1 MSEKVTKDRK
11 HVEASR
17 KGREKYMNKLKESLL
32 NDIKKVRGDT
42 TNGSNETTSATN
54 NSSIETTSVTNTA
67 TTRPNDTYVY
77 GVGIL
82 AVLAISVYVFFTYS
96 TFTNNKK
103 LINEKKRLATKTTSY
118 AFRKY
123 RINE

>member
-1 MSEKVTKDRK
+1 MDKTSEKVTKDRK

-54 NSSIETTSVTNTA
+54 NSSIETTSVTNTT

-77 GVGIL
+77 GIGII
-82 AVLAISVYVFFTYS
+82 AVLAIGVCVFFAYS
-96 TFTNNKK
+96 TFPKNKK
-103 LINEKKRLATKTTSY
+103 LISEKKDQPSKRRHML
-118 AFRKY
+118 
-123 RINE
+123 

>member
-1 MSEKVTKDRK
+1 M
-11 HVEASR
+11 
-17 KGREKYMNKLKESLL
+17 L
-32 NDIKKVRGDT
+32 NDIEKVRGHT
-42 TNGSNETTSATN
+42 TNGSNETTIATN
-54 NSSIETTSVTNTA
+54 NSSNETTSVTNTA

-82 AVLAISVYVFFTYS
+82 AVLAISVYVFFTYN